1 METKSVLDPLTGET
15 WYADAETNRRL
26 HPLELA
32 APGLKEQGEGKLKAI
47 AEIEA
52 DDSSRRKAE
61 RLPKVKA
68 DFDNFLDQTLG
79 SAYLTASQEFEAV
92 IEERR
97 SLLMSRRLDDPLNQ
111 GSGVVNALAEV
122 EGLAGMSR
130 NLDDFQAAYERALKT
145 DPYLTR
151 AFQVKGGA
159 IAATRWAQ
167 SPGVGSFAKR
177 LERDR
182 LGFYENDESRALL
195 VKAETI
201 GKGVESVR
209 TNVSDHF
216 FRKMNGATIPGGL
229 VRAIQELEWN
239 IGNYVADQ
247 AGAAVMG
254 SEEGRSGGIYLPK
267 AANDMIVMDTSM
279 FEDRGTDRH

>member
-1 METKSVLDPLTGET
+1 METKSVLDPITGES
-15 WYADAETNRRL
+15 WHVDAETGRRL
-26 HPLELA
+26 HPFELT
-32 APGLKEQGEGKLKAI
+32 APGKKEEGEAKLKTI

-61 RLPKVKA
+61 RLPKAQA
-68 DFDNFLDQTLG
+68 DFEQFLDGT
-79 SAYLTASQEFEAV
+79 LTAAYVQASEEFSAV
-92 IEERR
+92 IEQRR

-130 NLDDFQAAYERALKT
+130 NLDDFTAAYERAKKN

-167 SPGVGSFAKR
+167 TPGVGSFAKQ

-182 LGFYENDESRALL
+182 LGYYENAESRALL
-195 VKAETI
+195 AKAEAI
-201 GKGVESVR
+201 GKGVEAVR
-209 TNVSDHF
+209 VNVSDYFH
-216 FRKMNGATIPGGL
+216 RKQNGAKIPGGL
-229 VRAIQELEWN
+229 VRGIQELEWAV
-239 IGNYVADQ
+239 GNYVADEG
-247 AGAAVMG
+247 GAPAMG
-254 SEEGRSGGIYLPK
+254 SEEGRSGGVYMPK
-267 AANDMIVMDTSM
+267 AANPVIEMDLSM
-279 FEDRGTDRH
+279 FERGR

>member
-1 METKSVLDPLTGET
+1 MEIKEVLDTNTGQF
-15 WYADAETNRRL
+15 YKVDAETGRRL
-26 HPLELA
+26 HPFEEAAEELQ
-32 APGLKEQGEGKLKAI
+32 KDGEAKLKTI

-61 RLPKVKA
+61 RLPKAQA
-68 DFDNFLDQTLG
+68 DFENFLDQTLG
-79 SAYLTASQEFEAV
+79 SAYVQATQEFEAV
-92 IEERR
+92 MEERR

-130 NLDDFQAAYERALKT
+130 NLDDFTAAYERALKS

-182 LGFYENDESRALL
+182 LSYYENDESRALL
-195 VKAETI
+195 TKAETI
-201 GKGVESVR
+201 GKGVEAVR
-209 TNVSDHF
+209 VKVSDYFH
-216 FRKMNGATIPGGL
+216 RKVNGAKIPGGL
-229 VRAIQELEWN
+229 VRAIQELEWT
-239 IGNYVADQ
+239 IGSYVADQ
-247 AGAAVMG
+247 GGASVMG

-267 AANDMIVMDTSM
+267 AANDVIVMDTSM
-279 FEDRGTDRH
+279 FQDRGR